1 MRTLAIVLALSFL
14 SVSARARAESSG
26 PSLVRGYFAALERKD
41 FDRALS
47 LTAGAALT
55 RTADMVGT
63 LNREAANHHAE
74 VELRVTKLE
83 LANPPSGPNGTT
95 PVKVNFGIDV
105 IGKKWI
111 FRKVARRLRGQAQ
124 FYVTADQ
131 IVAID
136 GQIW

>member
-1 MRTLAIVLALSFL
+1 MRTLAAVLALTCL
-14 SVSARARAESSG
+14 SVPARARAESSA
-26 PSLVRGYFAALERKD
+26 PSVVRGYFAALERKD
-41 FDRALS
+41 FGRALS
-47 LTAGAALT
+47 LTAGSALA
-55 RTADMVGT
+55 RTENMVGT
-63 LNREAANHHAE
+63 LNREAASHNAE

-83 LANPPSGPNGTT
+83 LANSPSEQNGSA
-95 PVKVNFGIDV
+95 PVKVSFGIDV

-111 FRKVARRLRGQAQ
+111 FRKLARRLRGQAQ